1 MDADLA
7 AGSDRTDPAS
17 VKEQKMS
24 ESIAEIKKQLQAAS
38 LPGLPDFL
46 KDHETFIRTYET
58 DERSGVKKLVEQ
70 ARKQIDAYEKELKR
84 TESMKRFEKEYDSYS
99 YICGIDEVGRGPL
112 AGPVVAGTVILPKN
126 CDILYLNDS
135 KQLSEKKREELYE
148 VIMEKAVS
156 TGLGFVTPERIDE
169 INILQA
175 TYEAMRMAIG
185 ELDPVPDLLLNDA
198 VTIPEVTIRQVPI
211 IKGDAKSISIA
222 AASIIAKVTR
232 DRLMTEYEKTYP
244 GYGFAA
250 NKGYGSAEHIA
261 AIRELGPPEE
271 LYQELS
277 IGGVMRLSSLFTQGN
292 QQIQEN
298 SRDMSFST
306 LEKGLRNG
314 MKEMEGKM
322 PGQSVTGEVIEA
334 DGQDILLA
342 IGKNQL
348 LRARL
353 SLAMNVE
360 AGQQLTFGIKSI
372 GGMKVVLSP
381 LFENMTSGSG
391 AEKALELA
399 GLPRNEETMKMV
411 EAMMKEGMKLD
422 PDSLSSMYR
431 TVNAHMDADINT
443 LVQLNRMGLP
453 VTEEN
458 ITQLQSYKNYEG
470 QVTEGVKI
478 LMGEV
483 AEQLSSLAASDNPE
497 DVFTFL
503 KVVLGEPSGTEN
515 VQTEEN
521 MAGDD
526 NVIQTFKN
534 AVMTEAPEENAGK
547 EKLPFM
553 PGMAE
558 QAGEKGLGMALS
570 DVLQKAGF
578 PEETVNACLKGEL
591 PAKEL
596 LTELGR
602 LVKDGR
608 LSTEQKNGILE
619 LLKDNEFLENL
630 KKGLTEKFLLTP
642 DEVGEDGQVEK
653 LYERLDSQL
662 SRMNQALQGM
672 AKENPALSQ
681 SIQNLSSNVE
691 FMNQLNQMFTY
702 VQLPLKL
709 SGQEA
714 AGELYVY
721 TNKKNLAKKDG
732 QVSALLH
739 LDLEHLGEIDIHVS
753 LRDSHVSTKFCLSDE
768 KALDL
773 VAANIDTLNQRLMKR
788 GYSMDASFEQKDK
801 AQHPIDEMLDRDK
814 KVSSKEKVLIS
825 SSSFDARA

>member
-1 MDADLA
+1 
-7 AGSDRTDPAS
+7 
-17 VKEQKMS
+17 
-24 ESIAEIKKQLQAAS
+24 
-38 LPGLPDFL
+38 
-46 KDHETFIRTYET
+46 
-58 DERSGVKKLVEQ
+58 
-70 ARKQIDAYEKELKR
+70 
-84 TESMKRFEKEYDSYS
+84 
-99 YICGIDEVGRGPL
+99 
-112 AGPVVAGTVILPKN
+112 
-126 CDILYLNDS
+126 
-135 KQLSEKKREELYE
+135 
-148 VIMEKAVS
+148 
-156 TGLGFVTPERIDE
+156 
-169 INILQA
+169 
-175 TYEAMRMAIG
+175 
-185 ELDPVPDLLLNDA
+185 
-198 VTIPEVTIRQVPI
+198 
-211 IKGDAKSISIA
+211 
-222 AASIIAKVTR
+222 
-232 DRLMTEYEKTYP
+232 
-244 GYGFAA
+244 
-250 NKGYGSAEHIA
+250 
-261 AIRELGPPEE
+261 
-271 LYQELS
+271 
-277 IGGVMRLSSLFTQGN
+277 MRLSSLFTQGN

-348 LRARL
+348 IRARL
-353 SLAMNVE
+353 SLAMDVE

-431 TVNAHMDADINT
+431 TVNAHMDADITT
-443 LVQLNRMGLP
+443 LVQLSRMGLP

-458 ITQLQSYKNYEG
+458 ITQLQSYKNYES
-470 QVTEGVKI
+470 QITEGVKI

-483 AEQLSSLAASDNPE
+483 AEQLSFLAASDNPE

-503 KVVLGEPSGTEN
+503 KAVLGEPSGTDD

-534 AVMTEAPEENAGK
+534 AVMTEAPEETAGK
-547 EKLPFM
+547 ERLPFI

-570 DVLQKAGF
+570 DVLRKAGF
-578 PEETVNACLKGEL
+578 SEETVNACLKGEL

-596 LTELGR
+596 LTELSR
-602 LVKDGR
+602 LVKAGR
-608 LSTEQKNGILE
+608 MSTEQKNGILE
-619 LLKDNEFLENL
+619 LLKDNGFLENL

-653 LYERLDSQL
+653 FYERLDSQL

-681 SIQNLSSNVE
+681 SLQNLSSNVE

-739 LDLEHLGEIDIHVS
+739 LDLKHLGEIDIHVS

-773 VAANIDTLNQRLMKR
+773 VAANIETLNQRLMKR

-825 SSSFDARA
+825 SSSFFPFSVFSTCFNHARLSCMAA

>member
-1 MDADLA
+1 
-7 AGSDRTDPAS
+7 
-17 VKEQKMS
+17 
-24 ESIAEIKKQLQAAS
+24 
-38 LPGLPDFL
+38 
-46 KDHETFIRTYET
+46 
-58 DERSGVKKLVEQ
+58 
-70 ARKQIDAYEKELKR
+70 
-84 TESMKRFEKEYDSYS
+84 
-99 YICGIDEVGRGPL
+99 
-112 AGPVVAGTVILPKN
+112 
-126 CDILYLNDS
+126 
-135 KQLSEKKREELYE
+135 
-148 VIMEKAVS
+148 
-156 TGLGFVTPERIDE
+156 
-169 INILQA
+169 
-175 TYEAMRMAIG
+175 
-185 ELDPVPDLLLNDA
+185 
-198 VTIPEVTIRQVPI
+198 
-211 IKGDAKSISIA
+211 
-222 AASIIAKVTR
+222 
-232 DRLMTEYEKTYP
+232 
-244 GYGFAA
+244 
-250 NKGYGSAEHIA
+250 
-261 AIRELGPPEE
+261 
-271 LYQELS
+271 
-277 IGGVMRLSSLFTQGN
+277 MRLSSLFTQGN

-353 SLAMNVE
+353 SLAMDVE

-431 TVNAHMDADINT
+431 TVNAHMDADITT

-526 NVIQTFKN
+526 NAIQTFKN
-534 AVMTEAPEENAGK
+534 AIMTEAPEENAGK

-578 PEETVNACLKGEL
+578 SEETVNACLKGEL

-642 DEVGEDGQVEK
+642 DEVGEEGQVEK

>member
-1 MDADLA
+1 
-7 AGSDRTDPAS
+7 
-17 VKEQKMS
+17 
-24 ESIAEIKKQLQAAS
+24 
-38 LPGLPDFL
+38 
-46 KDHETFIRTYET
+46 
-58 DERSGVKKLVEQ
+58 
-70 ARKQIDAYEKELKR
+70 
-84 TESMKRFEKEYDSYS
+84 
-99 YICGIDEVGRGPL
+99 
-112 AGPVVAGTVILPKN
+112 
-126 CDILYLNDS
+126 
-135 KQLSEKKREELYE
+135 
-148 VIMEKAVS
+148 
-156 TGLGFVTPERIDE
+156 
-169 INILQA
+169 
-175 TYEAMRMAIG
+175 
-185 ELDPVPDLLLNDA
+185 
-198 VTIPEVTIRQVPI
+198 
-211 IKGDAKSISIA
+211 
-222 AASIIAKVTR
+222 
-232 DRLMTEYEKTYP
+232 
-244 GYGFAA
+244 
-250 NKGYGSAEHIA
+250 
-261 AIRELGPPEE
+261 
-271 LYQELS
+271 
-277 IGGVMRLSSLFTQGN
+277 MRLSSLFTQGN

-353 SLAMNVE
+353 SLAMDVE

-630 KKGLTEKFLLTP
+630 KMGLTEKFLLTP

-788 GYSMDASFEQKDK
+788 GYSVDASFEQKDK

>member
-1 MDADLA
+1 
-7 AGSDRTDPAS
+7 
-17 VKEQKMS
+17 
-24 ESIAEIKKQLQAAS
+24 
-38 LPGLPDFL
+38 
-46 KDHETFIRTYET
+46 
-58 DERSGVKKLVEQ
+58 
-70 ARKQIDAYEKELKR
+70 
-84 TESMKRFEKEYDSYS
+84 
-99 YICGIDEVGRGPL
+99 
-112 AGPVVAGTVILPKN
+112 
-126 CDILYLNDS
+126 
-135 KQLSEKKREELYE
+135 
-148 VIMEKAVS
+148 
-156 TGLGFVTPERIDE
+156 
-169 INILQA
+169 
-175 TYEAMRMAIG
+175 
-185 ELDPVPDLLLNDA
+185 
-198 VTIPEVTIRQVPI
+198 
-211 IKGDAKSISIA
+211 
-222 AASIIAKVTR
+222 
-232 DRLMTEYEKTYP
+232 
-244 GYGFAA
+244 
-250 NKGYGSAEHIA
+250 
-261 AIRELGPPEE
+261 
-271 LYQELS
+271 
-277 IGGVMRLSSLFTQGN
+277 MRLSSLFTQGN

-298 SRDMSFST
+298 SRDMSFSA

-322 PGQSVTGEVIEA
+322 PGQFVTGEVIEA

-353 SLAMNVE
+353 SLAMDVE

-431 TVNAHMDADINT
+431 TVNAHMDADITT

-458 ITQLQSYKNYEG
+458 ITQLQSYKNYES

-497 DVFTFL
+497 DVFRFL
-503 KVVLGEPSGTEN
+503 KVVLGEPSGTED

-570 DVLQKAGF
+570 DALQKAGF
-578 PEETVNACLKGEL
+578 SEETVNACLKKGEL

-619 LLKDNEFLENL
+619 LLKDNGFLENL

-739 LDLEHLGEIDIHVS
+739 LDLKHLGEIDIHVS

>member
-1 MDADLA
+1 
-7 AGSDRTDPAS
+7 
-17 VKEQKMS
+17 
-24 ESIAEIKKQLQAAS
+24 
-38 LPGLPDFL
+38 
-46 KDHETFIRTYET
+46 
-58 DERSGVKKLVEQ
+58 
-70 ARKQIDAYEKELKR
+70 
-84 TESMKRFEKEYDSYS
+84 
-99 YICGIDEVGRGPL
+99 
-112 AGPVVAGTVILPKN
+112 
-126 CDILYLNDS
+126 
-135 KQLSEKKREELYE
+135 
-148 VIMEKAVS
+148 
-156 TGLGFVTPERIDE
+156 
-169 INILQA
+169 
-175 TYEAMRMAIG
+175 
-185 ELDPVPDLLLNDA
+185 
-198 VTIPEVTIRQVPI
+198 
-211 IKGDAKSISIA
+211 
-222 AASIIAKVTR
+222 
-232 DRLMTEYEKTYP
+232 
-244 GYGFAA
+244 
-250 NKGYGSAEHIA
+250 
-261 AIRELGPPEE
+261 
-271 LYQELS
+271 
-277 IGGVMRLSSLFTQGN
+277 MRLSSLFTQGN

-353 SLAMNVE
+353 SLAMDVE

-399 GLPRNEETMKMV
+399 GLQRNEETMKMV

-431 TVNAHMDADINT
+431 TVNAHMDADITT

-526 NVIQTFKN
+526 NAIQTFKN

-578 PEETVNACLKGEL
+578 SEETVNACLKGEL

>member
-1 MDADLA
+1 
-7 AGSDRTDPAS
+7 
-17 VKEQKMS
+17 
-24 ESIAEIKKQLQAAS
+24 
-38 LPGLPDFL
+38 
-46 KDHETFIRTYET
+46 
-58 DERSGVKKLVEQ
+58 
-70 ARKQIDAYEKELKR
+70 
-84 TESMKRFEKEYDSYS
+84 
-99 YICGIDEVGRGPL
+99 
-112 AGPVVAGTVILPKN
+112 
-126 CDILYLNDS
+126 
-135 KQLSEKKREELYE
+135 
-148 VIMEKAVS
+148 
-156 TGLGFVTPERIDE
+156 
-169 INILQA
+169 
-175 TYEAMRMAIG
+175 
-185 ELDPVPDLLLNDA
+185 
-198 VTIPEVTIRQVPI
+198 
-211 IKGDAKSISIA
+211 
-222 AASIIAKVTR
+222 
-232 DRLMTEYEKTYP
+232 
-244 GYGFAA
+244 
-250 NKGYGSAEHIA
+250 
-261 AIRELGPPEE
+261 
-271 LYQELS
+271 
-277 IGGVMRLSSLFTQGN
+277 MRLSSLFTQGN

-353 SLAMNVE
+353 SLAMDVE

-431 TVNAHMDADINT
+431 TVNAHMDVDITT

-547 EKLPFM
+547 EKLLFM

-578 PEETVNACLKGEL
+578 SEETVNACLKGEL

-602 LVKDGR
+602 VVKDGR

>member
-1 MDADLA
+1 
-7 AGSDRTDPAS
+7 
-17 VKEQKMS
+17 
-24 ESIAEIKKQLQAAS
+24 
-38 LPGLPDFL
+38 
-46 KDHETFIRTYET
+46 
-58 DERSGVKKLVEQ
+58 
-70 ARKQIDAYEKELKR
+70 
-84 TESMKRFEKEYDSYS
+84 
-99 YICGIDEVGRGPL
+99 
-112 AGPVVAGTVILPKN
+112 
-126 CDILYLNDS
+126 
-135 KQLSEKKREELYE
+135 
-148 VIMEKAVS
+148 
-156 TGLGFVTPERIDE
+156 
-169 INILQA
+169 
-175 TYEAMRMAIG
+175 
-185 ELDPVPDLLLNDA
+185 
-198 VTIPEVTIRQVPI
+198 
-211 IKGDAKSISIA
+211 
-222 AASIIAKVTR
+222 
-232 DRLMTEYEKTYP
+232 
-244 GYGFAA
+244 
-250 NKGYGSAEHIA
+250 
-261 AIRELGPPEE
+261 
-271 LYQELS
+271 
-277 IGGVMRLSSLFTQGN
+277 MRLSSLFTQGN

-353 SLAMNVE
+353 SLAMDVE

-399 GLPRNEETMKMV
+399 GLQRNEETMKMV

-431 TVNAHMDADINT
+431 TVNVHMDADINT

-515 VQTEEN
+515 VQTEKN

-578 PEETVNACLKGEL
+578 SEETVNACLKGEL

-596 LTELGR
+596 LTELDR

-773 VAANIDTLNQRLMKR
+773 VEANIDTLNQRLMKR

-801 AQHPIDEMLDRDK
+801 AQHPIDEILDRDK

>member
-1 MDADLA
+1 
-7 AGSDRTDPAS
+7 
-17 VKEQKMS
+17 
-24 ESIAEIKKQLQAAS
+24 
-38 LPGLPDFL
+38 
-46 KDHETFIRTYET
+46 
-58 DERSGVKKLVEQ
+58 
-70 ARKQIDAYEKELKR
+70 
-84 TESMKRFEKEYDSYS
+84 
-99 YICGIDEVGRGPL
+99 
-112 AGPVVAGTVILPKN
+112 
-126 CDILYLNDS
+126 
-135 KQLSEKKREELYE
+135 
-148 VIMEKAVS
+148 
-156 TGLGFVTPERIDE
+156 
-169 INILQA
+169 
-175 TYEAMRMAIG
+175 
-185 ELDPVPDLLLNDA
+185 
-198 VTIPEVTIRQVPI
+198 
-211 IKGDAKSISIA
+211 
-222 AASIIAKVTR
+222 
-232 DRLMTEYEKTYP
+232 
-244 GYGFAA
+244 
-250 NKGYGSAEHIA
+250 
-261 AIRELGPPEE
+261 
-271 LYQELS
+271 
-277 IGGVMRLSSLFTQGN
+277 MRLSSLFTQGN

-353 SLAMNVE
+353 SLAMDVE

-399 GLPRNEETMKMV
+399 GLQRNEETMKMV

-558 QAGEKGLGMALS
+558 QAGEKGLGMAFS

-578 PEETVNACLKGEL
+578 SEETVNACLKGEL

-788 GYSMDASFEQKDK
+788 GYSVDASFEQKDK
-801 AQHPIDEMLDRDK
+801 TQHPIDEMLDRDK

>member
-1 MDADLA
+1 
-7 AGSDRTDPAS
+7 
-17 VKEQKMS
+17 
-24 ESIAEIKKQLQAAS
+24 
-38 LPGLPDFL
+38 
-46 KDHETFIRTYET
+46 
-58 DERSGVKKLVEQ
+58 
-70 ARKQIDAYEKELKR
+70 
-84 TESMKRFEKEYDSYS
+84 
-99 YICGIDEVGRGPL
+99 
-112 AGPVVAGTVILPKN
+112 
-126 CDILYLNDS
+126 
-135 KQLSEKKREELYE
+135 
-148 VIMEKAVS
+148 
-156 TGLGFVTPERIDE
+156 
-169 INILQA
+169 
-175 TYEAMRMAIG
+175 
-185 ELDPVPDLLLNDA
+185 
-198 VTIPEVTIRQVPI
+198 
-211 IKGDAKSISIA
+211 
-222 AASIIAKVTR
+222 
-232 DRLMTEYEKTYP
+232 
-244 GYGFAA
+244 
-250 NKGYGSAEHIA
+250 
-261 AIRELGPPEE
+261 
-271 LYQELS
+271 
-277 IGGVMRLSSLFTQGN
+277 MRLSSLFTQGN

-353 SLAMNVE
+353 SLAMDVE

-534 AVMTEAPEENAGK
+534 AVMTEAPEENTGK

>member
-1 MDADLA
+1 
-7 AGSDRTDPAS
+7 
-17 VKEQKMS
+17 
-24 ESIAEIKKQLQAAS
+24 
-38 LPGLPDFL
+38 
-46 KDHETFIRTYET
+46 
-58 DERSGVKKLVEQ
+58 
-70 ARKQIDAYEKELKR
+70 
-84 TESMKRFEKEYDSYS
+84 
-99 YICGIDEVGRGPL
+99 
-112 AGPVVAGTVILPKN
+112 
-126 CDILYLNDS
+126 
-135 KQLSEKKREELYE
+135 
-148 VIMEKAVS
+148 
-156 TGLGFVTPERIDE
+156 
-169 INILQA
+169 
-175 TYEAMRMAIG
+175 
-185 ELDPVPDLLLNDA
+185 
-198 VTIPEVTIRQVPI
+198 
-211 IKGDAKSISIA
+211 
-222 AASIIAKVTR
+222 
-232 DRLMTEYEKTYP
+232 
-244 GYGFAA
+244 
-250 NKGYGSAEHIA
+250 
-261 AIRELGPPEE
+261 
-271 LYQELS
+271 
-277 IGGVMRLSSLFTQGN
+277 MRLSSLFTQGN

-298 SRDMSFST
+298 SRDMSFSA

-322 PGQSVTGEVIEA
+322 PGQFVTGEVIEA

-353 SLAMNVE
+353 SLAMDVE

-431 TVNAHMDADINT
+431 TVNAHMDADITT

-458 ITQLQSYKNYEG
+458 ITQLQSYKNYES

-497 DVFTFL
+497 DVFRFL
-503 KVVLGEPSGTEN
+503 KVVLGEPSGTED

-570 DVLQKAGF
+570 DALQKAGF
-578 PEETVNACLKGEL
+578 SEETANACLKGEL

-619 LLKDNEFLENL
+619 LLKDNGFLENL

-642 DEVGEDGQVEK
+642 DEVGVDGQVEK

-672 AKENPALSQ
+672 AKGNPALSQ

-739 LDLEHLGEIDIHVS
+739 LDLKHLGEIDIHVS

>member
-1 MDADLA
+1 
-7 AGSDRTDPAS
+7 
-17 VKEQKMS
+17 
-24 ESIAEIKKQLQAAS
+24 
-38 LPGLPDFL
+38 
-46 KDHETFIRTYET
+46 
-58 DERSGVKKLVEQ
+58 
-70 ARKQIDAYEKELKR
+70 
-84 TESMKRFEKEYDSYS
+84 
-99 YICGIDEVGRGPL
+99 
-112 AGPVVAGTVILPKN
+112 
-126 CDILYLNDS
+126 
-135 KQLSEKKREELYE
+135 
-148 VIMEKAVS
+148 
-156 TGLGFVTPERIDE
+156 
-169 INILQA
+169 
-175 TYEAMRMAIG
+175 
-185 ELDPVPDLLLNDA
+185 
-198 VTIPEVTIRQVPI
+198 
-211 IKGDAKSISIA
+211 
-222 AASIIAKVTR
+222 
-232 DRLMTEYEKTYP
+232 
-244 GYGFAA
+244 
-250 NKGYGSAEHIA
+250 
-261 AIRELGPPEE
+261 
-271 LYQELS
+271 
-277 IGGVMRLSSLFTQGN
+277 MRLSSLFTQGN

-353 SLAMNVE
+353 SLAMDVE

-431 TVNAHMDADINT
+431 TVNAHMDADITT

-578 PEETVNACLKGEL
+578 SEETVNACLKGEL

-608 LSTEQKNGILE
+608 LSTEQKDGILE

-773 VAANIDTLNQRLMKR
+773 VEANIDTLNQRLMKR

>member
-1 MDADLA
+1 
-7 AGSDRTDPAS
+7 
-17 VKEQKMS
+17 
-24 ESIAEIKKQLQAAS
+24 
-38 LPGLPDFL
+38 
-46 KDHETFIRTYET
+46 
-58 DERSGVKKLVEQ
+58 
-70 ARKQIDAYEKELKR
+70 
-84 TESMKRFEKEYDSYS
+84 
-99 YICGIDEVGRGPL
+99 
-112 AGPVVAGTVILPKN
+112 
-126 CDILYLNDS
+126 
-135 KQLSEKKREELYE
+135 
-148 VIMEKAVS
+148 
-156 TGLGFVTPERIDE
+156 
-169 INILQA
+169 
-175 TYEAMRMAIG
+175 
-185 ELDPVPDLLLNDA
+185 
-198 VTIPEVTIRQVPI
+198 
-211 IKGDAKSISIA
+211 
-222 AASIIAKVTR
+222 
-232 DRLMTEYEKTYP
+232 
-244 GYGFAA
+244 
-250 NKGYGSAEHIA
+250 
-261 AIRELGPPEE
+261 
-271 LYQELS
+271 
-277 IGGVMRLSSLFTQGN
+277 MRLSSLFTQGN

-348 LRARL
+348 IRARL
-353 SLAMNVE
+353 SLAMDVE

-399 GLPRNEETMKMV
+399 GLQRNEETMKMV

-431 TVNAHMDADINT
+431 TVNAHMDADITT
-443 LVQLNRMGLP
+443 LVQLSRMGLP

-458 ITQLQSYKNYEG
+458 ITQLQSYKNYES

-503 KVVLGEPSGTEN
+503 KAVLGEPSGTDD

-534 AVMTEAPEENAGK
+534 AIMTEAPEETAGK
-547 EKLPFM
+547 ERLPFI

-558 QAGEKGLGMALS
+558 QAGEKGFGMALS
-570 DVLQKAGF
+570 DVLRKAGF
-578 PEETVNACLKGEL
+578 SEETVNACLKGEL

-596 LTELGR
+596 LTELSR
-602 LVKDGR
+602 LVKVGR
-608 LSTEQKNGILE
+608 MSTEQKNGILE
-619 LLKDNEFLENL
+619 LLKDNGFLENL

-653 LYERLDSQL
+653 FYERLDSQL

-681 SIQNLSSNVE
+681 SLQNLSSNVE

-709 SGQEA
+709 SDQEA

-739 LDLEHLGEIDIHVS
+739 LDLKHLGEIDIHVS

-773 VAANIDTLNQRLMKR
+773 VAANIETLNQRLMKR

>member
-1 MDADLA
+1 
-7 AGSDRTDPAS
+7 
-17 VKEQKMS
+17 
-24 ESIAEIKKQLQAAS
+24 
-38 LPGLPDFL
+38 
-46 KDHETFIRTYET
+46 
-58 DERSGVKKLVEQ
+58 
-70 ARKQIDAYEKELKR
+70 
-84 TESMKRFEKEYDSYS
+84 
-99 YICGIDEVGRGPL
+99 
-112 AGPVVAGTVILPKN
+112 
-126 CDILYLNDS
+126 
-135 KQLSEKKREELYE
+135 
-148 VIMEKAVS
+148 
-156 TGLGFVTPERIDE
+156 
-169 INILQA
+169 
-175 TYEAMRMAIG
+175 
-185 ELDPVPDLLLNDA
+185 
-198 VTIPEVTIRQVPI
+198 
-211 IKGDAKSISIA
+211 
-222 AASIIAKVTR
+222 
-232 DRLMTEYEKTYP
+232 
-244 GYGFAA
+244 
-250 NKGYGSAEHIA
+250 
-261 AIRELGPPEE
+261 
-271 LYQELS
+271 
-277 IGGVMRLSSLFTQGN
+277 MRLSSLFTQGN

-353 SLAMNVE
+353 SLAMDVE

-431 TVNAHMDADINT
+431 TVNAHMDADITT

-578 PEETVNACLKGEL
+578 SEETVNACLKGEL

-602 LVKDGR
+602 VVKDGR

-653 LYERLDSQL
+653 LYEKLDSQL

>member
-1 MDADLA
+1 
-7 AGSDRTDPAS
+7 
-17 VKEQKMS
+17 
-24 ESIAEIKKQLQAAS
+24 
-38 LPGLPDFL
+38 
-46 KDHETFIRTYET
+46 
-58 DERSGVKKLVEQ
+58 
-70 ARKQIDAYEKELKR
+70 
-84 TESMKRFEKEYDSYS
+84 
-99 YICGIDEVGRGPL
+99 
-112 AGPVVAGTVILPKN
+112 
-126 CDILYLNDS
+126 
-135 KQLSEKKREELYE
+135 
-148 VIMEKAVS
+148 
-156 TGLGFVTPERIDE
+156 
-169 INILQA
+169 
-175 TYEAMRMAIG
+175 
-185 ELDPVPDLLLNDA
+185 
-198 VTIPEVTIRQVPI
+198 
-211 IKGDAKSISIA
+211 
-222 AASIIAKVTR
+222 
-232 DRLMTEYEKTYP
+232 
-244 GYGFAA
+244 
-250 NKGYGSAEHIA
+250 
-261 AIRELGPPEE
+261 
-271 LYQELS
+271 
-277 IGGVMRLSSLFTQGN
+277 MRLSSLFTQGN

-353 SLAMNVE
+353 SLAMDVE

-578 PEETVNACLKGEL
+578 SEETVNACLKGEL

>member
-1 MDADLA
+1 
-7 AGSDRTDPAS
+7 
-17 VKEQKMS
+17 
-24 ESIAEIKKQLQAAS
+24 
-38 LPGLPDFL
+38 
-46 KDHETFIRTYET
+46 
-58 DERSGVKKLVEQ
+58 
-70 ARKQIDAYEKELKR
+70 
-84 TESMKRFEKEYDSYS
+84 
-99 YICGIDEVGRGPL
+99 
-112 AGPVVAGTVILPKN
+112 
-126 CDILYLNDS
+126 
-135 KQLSEKKREELYE
+135 
-148 VIMEKAVS
+148 
-156 TGLGFVTPERIDE
+156 
-169 INILQA
+169 
-175 TYEAMRMAIG
+175 
-185 ELDPVPDLLLNDA
+185 
-198 VTIPEVTIRQVPI
+198 
-211 IKGDAKSISIA
+211 
-222 AASIIAKVTR
+222 
-232 DRLMTEYEKTYP
+232 
-244 GYGFAA
+244 
-250 NKGYGSAEHIA
+250 
-261 AIRELGPPEE
+261 
-271 LYQELS
+271 
-277 IGGVMRLSSLFTQGN
+277 MRLSSLFTQGN

-353 SLAMNVE
+353 SLAMDVE

-411 EAMMKEGMKLD
+411 EAVMKEGMKLD

-431 TVNAHMDADINT
+431 TVNAHMDADITT

-470 QVTEGVKI
+470 QVTDGVKI

-591 PAKEL
+591 PAKEF

-788 GYSMDASFEQKDK
+788 GYSVDASFEQKDK
-801 AQHPIDEMLDRDK
+801 TQHPIDEMLDRDK

>member
-1 MDADLA
+1 
-7 AGSDRTDPAS
+7 
-17 VKEQKMS
+17 
-24 ESIAEIKKQLQAAS
+24 
-38 LPGLPDFL
+38 
-46 KDHETFIRTYET
+46 
-58 DERSGVKKLVEQ
+58 
-70 ARKQIDAYEKELKR
+70 
-84 TESMKRFEKEYDSYS
+84 
-99 YICGIDEVGRGPL
+99 
-112 AGPVVAGTVILPKN
+112 
-126 CDILYLNDS
+126 
-135 KQLSEKKREELYE
+135 
-148 VIMEKAVS
+148 
-156 TGLGFVTPERIDE
+156 
-169 INILQA
+169 
-175 TYEAMRMAIG
+175 
-185 ELDPVPDLLLNDA
+185 
-198 VTIPEVTIRQVPI
+198 
-211 IKGDAKSISIA
+211 
-222 AASIIAKVTR
+222 
-232 DRLMTEYEKTYP
+232 
-244 GYGFAA
+244 
-250 NKGYGSAEHIA
+250 
-261 AIRELGPPEE
+261 
-271 LYQELS
+271 
-277 IGGVMRLSSLFTQGN
+277 MRLSSLFTQGN

-298 SRDMSFST
+298 SRDMSFSA

-353 SLAMNVE
+353 SLAMDVE

-431 TVNAHMDADINT
+431 TVNAHMDADITT

-483 AEQLSSLAASDNPE
+483 TEQLSSLAASDNPE

-526 NVIQTFKN
+526 NAIQTFKN

-578 PEETVNACLKGEL
+578 SEETVNACLKGEL
-591 PAKEL
+591 PAKEF

-602 LVKDGR
+602 VVKDGR

-653 LYERLDSQL
+653 LYEKLDSQL

>member
-1 MDADLA
+1 
-7 AGSDRTDPAS
+7 
-17 VKEQKMS
+17 
-24 ESIAEIKKQLQAAS
+24 
-38 LPGLPDFL
+38 
-46 KDHETFIRTYET
+46 
-58 DERSGVKKLVEQ
+58 
-70 ARKQIDAYEKELKR
+70 
-84 TESMKRFEKEYDSYS
+84 
-99 YICGIDEVGRGPL
+99 
-112 AGPVVAGTVILPKN
+112 
-126 CDILYLNDS
+126 
-135 KQLSEKKREELYE
+135 
-148 VIMEKAVS
+148 
-156 TGLGFVTPERIDE
+156 
-169 INILQA
+169 
-175 TYEAMRMAIG
+175 
-185 ELDPVPDLLLNDA
+185 
-198 VTIPEVTIRQVPI
+198 
-211 IKGDAKSISIA
+211 
-222 AASIIAKVTR
+222 
-232 DRLMTEYEKTYP
+232 
-244 GYGFAA
+244 
-250 NKGYGSAEHIA
+250 
-261 AIRELGPPEE
+261 
-271 LYQELS
+271 
-277 IGGVMRLSSLFTQGN
+277 MRLSSLFTQGN

-353 SLAMNVE
+353 SLAMDVE

-470 QVTEGVKI
+470 QVTDGVKI

>member
-1 MDADLA
+1 
-7 AGSDRTDPAS
+7 
-17 VKEQKMS
+17 
-24 ESIAEIKKQLQAAS
+24 
-38 LPGLPDFL
+38 
-46 KDHETFIRTYET
+46 
-58 DERSGVKKLVEQ
+58 
-70 ARKQIDAYEKELKR
+70 
-84 TESMKRFEKEYDSYS
+84 
-99 YICGIDEVGRGPL
+99 
-112 AGPVVAGTVILPKN
+112 
-126 CDILYLNDS
+126 
-135 KQLSEKKREELYE
+135 
-148 VIMEKAVS
+148 
-156 TGLGFVTPERIDE
+156 
-169 INILQA
+169 
-175 TYEAMRMAIG
+175 
-185 ELDPVPDLLLNDA
+185 
-198 VTIPEVTIRQVPI
+198 
-211 IKGDAKSISIA
+211 
-222 AASIIAKVTR
+222 
-232 DRLMTEYEKTYP
+232 
-244 GYGFAA
+244 
-250 NKGYGSAEHIA
+250 
-261 AIRELGPPEE
+261 
-271 LYQELS
+271 
-277 IGGVMRLSSLFTQGN
+277 MRLSSLFTQGN

-298 SRDMSFST
+298 SRDMSFSA

-322 PGQSVTGEVIEA
+322 PGQFVTGEVIEA

-353 SLAMNVE
+353 SLAMDVE

-431 TVNAHMDADINT
+431 TVNAHMDADITT

-458 ITQLQSYKNYEG
+458 ITQLQSYKNYES
-470 QVTEGVKI
+470 QVTEGIKT

-503 KVVLGEPSGTEN
+503 KVVLGEPSGTED

-570 DVLQKAGF
+570 DALQKAGF
-578 PEETVNACLKGEL
+578 SEETVNACLKGEL

-619 LLKDNEFLENL
+619 LLKDNGFLENL

-642 DEVGEDGQVEK
+642 DEVGEDGQVGK

-739 LDLEHLGEIDIHVS
+739 LDLKHLGEIDIHVS

>member
-1 MDADLA
+1 
-7 AGSDRTDPAS
+7 
-17 VKEQKMS
+17 
-24 ESIAEIKKQLQAAS
+24 
-38 LPGLPDFL
+38 
-46 KDHETFIRTYET
+46 
-58 DERSGVKKLVEQ
+58 
-70 ARKQIDAYEKELKR
+70 
-84 TESMKRFEKEYDSYS
+84 
-99 YICGIDEVGRGPL
+99 
-112 AGPVVAGTVILPKN
+112 
-126 CDILYLNDS
+126 
-135 KQLSEKKREELYE
+135 
-148 VIMEKAVS
+148 
-156 TGLGFVTPERIDE
+156 
-169 INILQA
+169 
-175 TYEAMRMAIG
+175 
-185 ELDPVPDLLLNDA
+185 
-198 VTIPEVTIRQVPI
+198 
-211 IKGDAKSISIA
+211 
-222 AASIIAKVTR
+222 
-232 DRLMTEYEKTYP
+232 
-244 GYGFAA
+244 
-250 NKGYGSAEHIA
+250 
-261 AIRELGPPEE
+261 
-271 LYQELS
+271 
-277 IGGVMRLSSLFTQGN
+277 MRLSSLFTQGN

-353 SLAMNVE
+353 SLAMDVE

-515 VQTEEN
+515 IQTEEN

-578 PEETVNACLKGEL
+578 SEETVNACLKGEL

-709 SGQEA
+709 SGQET

>member
-1 MDADLA
+1 
-7 AGSDRTDPAS
+7 
-17 VKEQKMS
+17 
-24 ESIAEIKKQLQAAS
+24 
-38 LPGLPDFL
+38 
-46 KDHETFIRTYET
+46 
-58 DERSGVKKLVEQ
+58 
-70 ARKQIDAYEKELKR
+70 
-84 TESMKRFEKEYDSYS
+84 
-99 YICGIDEVGRGPL
+99 
-112 AGPVVAGTVILPKN
+112 
-126 CDILYLNDS
+126 
-135 KQLSEKKREELYE
+135 
-148 VIMEKAVS
+148 
-156 TGLGFVTPERIDE
+156 
-169 INILQA
+169 
-175 TYEAMRMAIG
+175 
-185 ELDPVPDLLLNDA
+185 
-198 VTIPEVTIRQVPI
+198 
-211 IKGDAKSISIA
+211 
-222 AASIIAKVTR
+222 
-232 DRLMTEYEKTYP
+232 
-244 GYGFAA
+244 
-250 NKGYGSAEHIA
+250 
-261 AIRELGPPEE
+261 
-271 LYQELS
+271 
-277 IGGVMRLSSLFTQGN
+277 MRLSSLFTQGN

-353 SLAMNVE
+353 SLAMDVE

-578 PEETVNACLKGEL
+578 SEETVNACLKGEL

-608 LSTEQKNGILE
+608 LPTEQKNGILE

>member
-1 MDADLA
+1 
-7 AGSDRTDPAS
+7 
-17 VKEQKMS
+17 
-24 ESIAEIKKQLQAAS
+24 
-38 LPGLPDFL
+38 
-46 KDHETFIRTYET
+46 
-58 DERSGVKKLVEQ
+58 
-70 ARKQIDAYEKELKR
+70 
-84 TESMKRFEKEYDSYS
+84 
-99 YICGIDEVGRGPL
+99 
-112 AGPVVAGTVILPKN
+112 
-126 CDILYLNDS
+126 
-135 KQLSEKKREELYE
+135 
-148 VIMEKAVS
+148 
-156 TGLGFVTPERIDE
+156 
-169 INILQA
+169 
-175 TYEAMRMAIG
+175 
-185 ELDPVPDLLLNDA
+185 
-198 VTIPEVTIRQVPI
+198 
-211 IKGDAKSISIA
+211 
-222 AASIIAKVTR
+222 
-232 DRLMTEYEKTYP
+232 
-244 GYGFAA
+244 
-250 NKGYGSAEHIA
+250 
-261 AIRELGPPEE
+261 
-271 LYQELS
+271 
-277 IGGVMRLSSLFTQGN
+277 MRLSSLFTQGN

-353 SLAMNVE
+353 SLAMDVE

-399 GLPRNEETMKMV
+399 GLQRNEETMKMV

-578 PEETVNACLKGEL
+578 SEETVNACLKGKL

-788 GYSMDASFEQKDK
+788 GYSVDASFEQKDK

>member
-1 MDADLA
+1 
-7 AGSDRTDPAS
+7 
-17 VKEQKMS
+17 
-24 ESIAEIKKQLQAAS
+24 
-38 LPGLPDFL
+38 
-46 KDHETFIRTYET
+46 
-58 DERSGVKKLVEQ
+58 
-70 ARKQIDAYEKELKR
+70 
-84 TESMKRFEKEYDSYS
+84 
-99 YICGIDEVGRGPL
+99 
-112 AGPVVAGTVILPKN
+112 
-126 CDILYLNDS
+126 
-135 KQLSEKKREELYE
+135 
-148 VIMEKAVS
+148 
-156 TGLGFVTPERIDE
+156 
-169 INILQA
+169 
-175 TYEAMRMAIG
+175 
-185 ELDPVPDLLLNDA
+185 
-198 VTIPEVTIRQVPI
+198 
-211 IKGDAKSISIA
+211 
-222 AASIIAKVTR
+222 
-232 DRLMTEYEKTYP
+232 
-244 GYGFAA
+244 
-250 NKGYGSAEHIA
+250 
-261 AIRELGPPEE
+261 
-271 LYQELS
+271 
-277 IGGVMRLSSLFTQGN
+277 MRLSSLFTQGN

-353 SLAMNVE
+353 SLAMDVE
-360 AGQQLTFGIKSI
+360 VGQQLTFGIKSI

-578 PEETVNACLKGEL
+578 SEETVNACLKGEL

-642 DEVGEDGQVEK
+642 DEVGENGQVEK

-788 GYSMDASFEQKDK
+788 GYSVDASFEQKDK

>member
-1 MDADLA
+1 
-7 AGSDRTDPAS
+7 
-17 VKEQKMS
+17 
-24 ESIAEIKKQLQAAS
+24 
-38 LPGLPDFL
+38 
-46 KDHETFIRTYET
+46 
-58 DERSGVKKLVEQ
+58 
-70 ARKQIDAYEKELKR
+70 
-84 TESMKRFEKEYDSYS
+84 
-99 YICGIDEVGRGPL
+99 
-112 AGPVVAGTVILPKN
+112 
-126 CDILYLNDS
+126 
-135 KQLSEKKREELYE
+135 
-148 VIMEKAVS
+148 
-156 TGLGFVTPERIDE
+156 
-169 INILQA
+169 
-175 TYEAMRMAIG
+175 
-185 ELDPVPDLLLNDA
+185 
-198 VTIPEVTIRQVPI
+198 
-211 IKGDAKSISIA
+211 
-222 AASIIAKVTR
+222 
-232 DRLMTEYEKTYP
+232 
-244 GYGFAA
+244 
-250 NKGYGSAEHIA
+250 
-261 AIRELGPPEE
+261 
-271 LYQELS
+271 
-277 IGGVMRLSSLFTQGN
+277 MRLSSLFTQGN

-353 SLAMNVE
+353 SLAMDVE

-399 GLPRNEETMKMV
+399 GLPRNGETMKMV

-483 AEQLSSLAASDNPE
+483 TEQLSSLAASDNPE

-739 LDLEHLGEIDIHVS
+739 LDLKHLGEIDIHVS

>member
-1 MDADLA
+1 
-7 AGSDRTDPAS
+7 
-17 VKEQKMS
+17 
-24 ESIAEIKKQLQAAS
+24 
-38 LPGLPDFL
+38 
-46 KDHETFIRTYET
+46 
-58 DERSGVKKLVEQ
+58 
-70 ARKQIDAYEKELKR
+70 
-84 TESMKRFEKEYDSYS
+84 
-99 YICGIDEVGRGPL
+99 
-112 AGPVVAGTVILPKN
+112 
-126 CDILYLNDS
+126 
-135 KQLSEKKREELYE
+135 
-148 VIMEKAVS
+148 
-156 TGLGFVTPERIDE
+156 
-169 INILQA
+169 
-175 TYEAMRMAIG
+175 
-185 ELDPVPDLLLNDA
+185 
-198 VTIPEVTIRQVPI
+198 
-211 IKGDAKSISIA
+211 
-222 AASIIAKVTR
+222 
-232 DRLMTEYEKTYP
+232 
-244 GYGFAA
+244 
-250 NKGYGSAEHIA
+250 
-261 AIRELGPPEE
+261 
-271 LYQELS
+271 
-277 IGGVMRLSSLFTQGN
+277 MRLSSLFTQGN

-353 SLAMNVE
+353 SLAMDVE

-399 GLPRNEETMKMV
+399 GLPRNGETMKMV

-526 NVIQTFKN
+526 NAIQTFKN

-578 PEETVNACLKGEL
+578 SEETVNACLKGEL

-619 LLKDNEFLENL
+619 LLNDNEFLENL

-739 LDLEHLGEIDIHVS
+739 LDLKHLGEIDIHVS

>member
-1 MDADLA
+1 
-7 AGSDRTDPAS
+7 
-17 VKEQKMS
+17 
-24 ESIAEIKKQLQAAS
+24 
-38 LPGLPDFL
+38 
-46 KDHETFIRTYET
+46 
-58 DERSGVKKLVEQ
+58 
-70 ARKQIDAYEKELKR
+70 
-84 TESMKRFEKEYDSYS
+84 
-99 YICGIDEVGRGPL
+99 
-112 AGPVVAGTVILPKN
+112 
-126 CDILYLNDS
+126 
-135 KQLSEKKREELYE
+135 
-148 VIMEKAVS
+148 
-156 TGLGFVTPERIDE
+156 
-169 INILQA
+169 
-175 TYEAMRMAIG
+175 
-185 ELDPVPDLLLNDA
+185 
-198 VTIPEVTIRQVPI
+198 
-211 IKGDAKSISIA
+211 
-222 AASIIAKVTR
+222 
-232 DRLMTEYEKTYP
+232 
-244 GYGFAA
+244 
-250 NKGYGSAEHIA
+250 
-261 AIRELGPPEE
+261 
-271 LYQELS
+271 
-277 IGGVMRLSSLFTQGN
+277 MRLSSLFTQGN

-353 SLAMNVE
+353 SLAMDVE

-399 GLPRNEETMKMV
+399 GLQRNEETMKMV

-578 PEETVNACLKGEL
+578 SEETVNACLKGEL

-788 GYSMDASFEQKDK
+788 GYSVDASFERKDK

>member
-1 MDADLA
+1 
-7 AGSDRTDPAS
+7 
-17 VKEQKMS
+17 
-24 ESIAEIKKQLQAAS
+24 
-38 LPGLPDFL
+38 
-46 KDHETFIRTYET
+46 
-58 DERSGVKKLVEQ
+58 
-70 ARKQIDAYEKELKR
+70 
-84 TESMKRFEKEYDSYS
+84 
-99 YICGIDEVGRGPL
+99 
-112 AGPVVAGTVILPKN
+112 
-126 CDILYLNDS
+126 
-135 KQLSEKKREELYE
+135 
-148 VIMEKAVS
+148 
-156 TGLGFVTPERIDE
+156 
-169 INILQA
+169 
-175 TYEAMRMAIG
+175 
-185 ELDPVPDLLLNDA
+185 
-198 VTIPEVTIRQVPI
+198 
-211 IKGDAKSISIA
+211 
-222 AASIIAKVTR
+222 
-232 DRLMTEYEKTYP
+232 
-244 GYGFAA
+244 
-250 NKGYGSAEHIA
+250 
-261 AIRELGPPEE
+261 
-271 LYQELS
+271 
-277 IGGVMRLSSLFTQGN
+277 MRLSSLFTQGN

-298 SRDMSFST
+298 SRDMSFSA

-322 PGQSVTGEVIEA
+322 PGQFVTGEVIEA

-353 SLAMNVE
+353 SLAMDVE

-431 TVNAHMDADINT
+431 TVNAHMDADITT

-458 ITQLQSYKNYEG
+458 ITQLQSYKNYES

-503 KVVLGEPSGTEN
+503 KVVLGEPSGTED

-570 DVLQKAGF
+570 DALQKAGF
-578 PEETVNACLKGEL
+578 SEETVNACLKGEL

-619 LLKDNEFLENL
+619 LLKDNGFLENL

-672 AKENPALSQ
+672 AKGNPALSQ

-739 LDLEHLGEIDIHVS
+739 LDLKHLGEIDIHVS

>member
-1 MDADLA
+1 
-7 AGSDRTDPAS
+7 
-17 VKEQKMS
+17 
-24 ESIAEIKKQLQAAS
+24 
-38 LPGLPDFL
+38 
-46 KDHETFIRTYET
+46 
-58 DERSGVKKLVEQ
+58 
-70 ARKQIDAYEKELKR
+70 
-84 TESMKRFEKEYDSYS
+84 
-99 YICGIDEVGRGPL
+99 
-112 AGPVVAGTVILPKN
+112 
-126 CDILYLNDS
+126 
-135 KQLSEKKREELYE
+135 
-148 VIMEKAVS
+148 
-156 TGLGFVTPERIDE
+156 
-169 INILQA
+169 
-175 TYEAMRMAIG
+175 
-185 ELDPVPDLLLNDA
+185 
-198 VTIPEVTIRQVPI
+198 
-211 IKGDAKSISIA
+211 
-222 AASIIAKVTR
+222 
-232 DRLMTEYEKTYP
+232 
-244 GYGFAA
+244 
-250 NKGYGSAEHIA
+250 
-261 AIRELGPPEE
+261 
-271 LYQELS
+271 
-277 IGGVMRLSSLFTQGN
+277 MRLSSLFTQGN

-353 SLAMNVE
+353 SLAMDVE

-399 GLPRNEETMKMV
+399 GLQRNEETMKMV

-431 TVNAHMDADINT
+431 TVNAHMDADITT

-553 PGMAE
+553 PRMAE

-578 PEETVNACLKGEL
+578 SEETVNACLKGEL

-653 LYERLDSQL
+653 FYERLDSQL

-788 GYSMDASFEQKDK
+788 GYSVDASFEQKDK

>member
-1 MDADLA
+1 
-7 AGSDRTDPAS
+7 
-17 VKEQKMS
+17 
-24 ESIAEIKKQLQAAS
+24 
-38 LPGLPDFL
+38 
-46 KDHETFIRTYET
+46 
-58 DERSGVKKLVEQ
+58 
-70 ARKQIDAYEKELKR
+70 
-84 TESMKRFEKEYDSYS
+84 
-99 YICGIDEVGRGPL
+99 
-112 AGPVVAGTVILPKN
+112 
-126 CDILYLNDS
+126 
-135 KQLSEKKREELYE
+135 
-148 VIMEKAVS
+148 
-156 TGLGFVTPERIDE
+156 
-169 INILQA
+169 
-175 TYEAMRMAIG
+175 
-185 ELDPVPDLLLNDA
+185 
-198 VTIPEVTIRQVPI
+198 
-211 IKGDAKSISIA
+211 
-222 AASIIAKVTR
+222 
-232 DRLMTEYEKTYP
+232 
-244 GYGFAA
+244 
-250 NKGYGSAEHIA
+250 
-261 AIRELGPPEE
+261 
-271 LYQELS
+271 
-277 IGGVMRLSSLFTQGN
+277 MRLSSLFTQGN

-298 SRDMSFST
+298 SRDMSFSA

-322 PGQSVTGEVIEA
+322 PGQFVTGEVIEA

-353 SLAMNVE
+353 SLAMDVE

-431 TVNAHMDADINT
+431 TVNAHMDADITT

-458 ITQLQSYKNYEG
+458 ITQLQSYKNYES

-497 DVFTFL
+497 DVFRFL
-503 KVVLGEPSGTEN
+503 KVVLGEPSGTED

-570 DVLQKAGF
+570 DALQKAGF
-578 PEETVNACLKGEL
+578 SEETANACLKGEL

-619 LLKDNEFLENL
+619 LLKDNGFLENL

-672 AKENPALSQ
+672 TKENPALSQ

-739 LDLEHLGEIDIHVS
+739 LDLKHLGEIDIHVS

>member
-1 MDADLA
+1 
-7 AGSDRTDPAS
+7 
-17 VKEQKMS
+17 
-24 ESIAEIKKQLQAAS
+24 
-38 LPGLPDFL
+38 
-46 KDHETFIRTYET
+46 
-58 DERSGVKKLVEQ
+58 
-70 ARKQIDAYEKELKR
+70 
-84 TESMKRFEKEYDSYS
+84 
-99 YICGIDEVGRGPL
+99 
-112 AGPVVAGTVILPKN
+112 
-126 CDILYLNDS
+126 
-135 KQLSEKKREELYE
+135 
-148 VIMEKAVS
+148 
-156 TGLGFVTPERIDE
+156 
-169 INILQA
+169 
-175 TYEAMRMAIG
+175 
-185 ELDPVPDLLLNDA
+185 
-198 VTIPEVTIRQVPI
+198 
-211 IKGDAKSISIA
+211 
-222 AASIIAKVTR
+222 
-232 DRLMTEYEKTYP
+232 
-244 GYGFAA
+244 
-250 NKGYGSAEHIA
+250 
-261 AIRELGPPEE
+261 
-271 LYQELS
+271 
-277 IGGVMRLSSLFTQGN
+277 MRLSSLFTQGN

-353 SLAMNVE
+353 SLAMDVE

-608 LSTEQKNGILE
+608 LPTEQKNGILE

-788 GYSMDASFEQKDK
+788 GYSVDASFEQKDK

>member
-1 MDADLA
+1 
-7 AGSDRTDPAS
+7 
-17 VKEQKMS
+17 
-24 ESIAEIKKQLQAAS
+24 
-38 LPGLPDFL
+38 
-46 KDHETFIRTYET
+46 
-58 DERSGVKKLVEQ
+58 
-70 ARKQIDAYEKELKR
+70 
-84 TESMKRFEKEYDSYS
+84 
-99 YICGIDEVGRGPL
+99 
-112 AGPVVAGTVILPKN
+112 
-126 CDILYLNDS
+126 
-135 KQLSEKKREELYE
+135 
-148 VIMEKAVS
+148 
-156 TGLGFVTPERIDE
+156 
-169 INILQA
+169 
-175 TYEAMRMAIG
+175 
-185 ELDPVPDLLLNDA
+185 
-198 VTIPEVTIRQVPI
+198 
-211 IKGDAKSISIA
+211 
-222 AASIIAKVTR
+222 
-232 DRLMTEYEKTYP
+232 
-244 GYGFAA
+244 
-250 NKGYGSAEHIA
+250 
-261 AIRELGPPEE
+261 
-271 LYQELS
+271 
-277 IGGVMRLSSLFTQGN
+277 MRLSSLFTQGN

-353 SLAMNVE
+353 SLAMDVE

-578 PEETVNACLKGEL
+578 SEETVNACLKGEL

-739 LDLEHLGEIDIHVS
+739 LDLAHLGEIDIHVS

-773 VAANIDTLNQRLMKR
+773 VAANIDILNQRLMKR

>member
-1 MDADLA
+1 
-7 AGSDRTDPAS
+7 
-17 VKEQKMS
+17 
-24 ESIAEIKKQLQAAS
+24 
-38 LPGLPDFL
+38 
-46 KDHETFIRTYET
+46 
-58 DERSGVKKLVEQ
+58 
-70 ARKQIDAYEKELKR
+70 
-84 TESMKRFEKEYDSYS
+84 
-99 YICGIDEVGRGPL
+99 
-112 AGPVVAGTVILPKN
+112 
-126 CDILYLNDS
+126 
-135 KQLSEKKREELYE
+135 
-148 VIMEKAVS
+148 
-156 TGLGFVTPERIDE
+156 
-169 INILQA
+169 
-175 TYEAMRMAIG
+175 
-185 ELDPVPDLLLNDA
+185 
-198 VTIPEVTIRQVPI
+198 
-211 IKGDAKSISIA
+211 
-222 AASIIAKVTR
+222 
-232 DRLMTEYEKTYP
+232 
-244 GYGFAA
+244 
-250 NKGYGSAEHIA
+250 
-261 AIRELGPPEE
+261 
-271 LYQELS
+271 
-277 IGGVMRLSSLFTQGN
+277 MRLSSLFTQGN

-322 PGQSVTGEVIEA
+322 PGQFVTGEVIEA

-353 SLAMNVE
+353 SLAMDVE

-578 PEETVNACLKGEL
+578 SEETVNACLKGEL

-739 LDLEHLGEIDIHVS
+739 LDLKHLGEIDIHVS

-788 GYSMDASFEQKDK
+788 GYSVDASFEQKDK

>member
-1 MDADLA
+1 
-7 AGSDRTDPAS
+7 
-17 VKEQKMS
+17 
-24 ESIAEIKKQLQAAS
+24 
-38 LPGLPDFL
+38 
-46 KDHETFIRTYET
+46 
-58 DERSGVKKLVEQ
+58 
-70 ARKQIDAYEKELKR
+70 
-84 TESMKRFEKEYDSYS
+84 
-99 YICGIDEVGRGPL
+99 
-112 AGPVVAGTVILPKN
+112 
-126 CDILYLNDS
+126 
-135 KQLSEKKREELYE
+135 
-148 VIMEKAVS
+148 
-156 TGLGFVTPERIDE
+156 
-169 INILQA
+169 
-175 TYEAMRMAIG
+175 
-185 ELDPVPDLLLNDA
+185 
-198 VTIPEVTIRQVPI
+198 
-211 IKGDAKSISIA
+211 
-222 AASIIAKVTR
+222 
-232 DRLMTEYEKTYP
+232 
-244 GYGFAA
+244 
-250 NKGYGSAEHIA
+250 
-261 AIRELGPPEE
+261 
-271 LYQELS
+271 
-277 IGGVMRLSSLFTQGN
+277 MRLSSLFTQGN

-298 SRDMSFST
+298 SRDMSFSAQ
-306 LEKGLRNG
+306 EKGLRNG

-322 PGQSVTGEVIEA
+322 PGQFVTGEVIEA

-353 SLAMNVE
+353 SLAMDVE

-422 PDSLSSMYR
+422 PDSLTSMYR
-431 TVNAHMDADINT
+431 TVNAHMDADITT

-458 ITQLQSYKNYEG
+458 ITQLQSYKNYES

-503 KVVLGEPSGTEN
+503 KVVLGEPSGTED

-570 DVLQKAGF
+570 DALQKAGF
-578 PEETVNACLKGEL
+578 SEETVNACLKGEL

-602 LVKDGR
+602 LVKDGM

-619 LLKDNEFLENL
+619 LLKDNGFLENL

-714 AGELYVY
+714 TGELYVY

-739 LDLEHLGEIDIHVS
+739 LDLKHLGEIDIHVS

>member
-1 MDADLA
+1 
-7 AGSDRTDPAS
+7 
-17 VKEQKMS
+17 
-24 ESIAEIKKQLQAAS
+24 
-38 LPGLPDFL
+38 
-46 KDHETFIRTYET
+46 
-58 DERSGVKKLVEQ
+58 
-70 ARKQIDAYEKELKR
+70 
-84 TESMKRFEKEYDSYS
+84 
-99 YICGIDEVGRGPL
+99 
-112 AGPVVAGTVILPKN
+112 
-126 CDILYLNDS
+126 
-135 KQLSEKKREELYE
+135 
-148 VIMEKAVS
+148 
-156 TGLGFVTPERIDE
+156 
-169 INILQA
+169 
-175 TYEAMRMAIG
+175 
-185 ELDPVPDLLLNDA
+185 
-198 VTIPEVTIRQVPI
+198 
-211 IKGDAKSISIA
+211 
-222 AASIIAKVTR
+222 
-232 DRLMTEYEKTYP
+232 
-244 GYGFAA
+244 
-250 NKGYGSAEHIA
+250 
-261 AIRELGPPEE
+261 
-271 LYQELS
+271 
-277 IGGVMRLSSLFTQGN
+277 MRLSSLFTQGN

-353 SLAMNVE
+353 SLAMDVE

-431 TVNAHMDADINT
+431 TVNAHMDADITT

-515 VQTEEN
+515 VQAEKN

-578 PEETVNACLKGEL
+578 SEETVNACLKGEL

-739 LDLEHLGEIDIHVS
+739 LDLKHLGEIDIHVS

-773 VAANIDTLNQRLMKR
+773 VEANIDTLNQRLMKR

>member
-1 MDADLA
+1 
-7 AGSDRTDPAS
+7 
-17 VKEQKMS
+17 
-24 ESIAEIKKQLQAAS
+24 
-38 LPGLPDFL
+38 
-46 KDHETFIRTYET
+46 
-58 DERSGVKKLVEQ
+58 
-70 ARKQIDAYEKELKR
+70 
-84 TESMKRFEKEYDSYS
+84 
-99 YICGIDEVGRGPL
+99 
-112 AGPVVAGTVILPKN
+112 
-126 CDILYLNDS
+126 
-135 KQLSEKKREELYE
+135 
-148 VIMEKAVS
+148 
-156 TGLGFVTPERIDE
+156 
-169 INILQA
+169 
-175 TYEAMRMAIG
+175 
-185 ELDPVPDLLLNDA
+185 
-198 VTIPEVTIRQVPI
+198 
-211 IKGDAKSISIA
+211 
-222 AASIIAKVTR
+222 
-232 DRLMTEYEKTYP
+232 
-244 GYGFAA
+244 
-250 NKGYGSAEHIA
+250 
-261 AIRELGPPEE
+261 
-271 LYQELS
+271 
-277 IGGVMRLSSLFTQGN
+277 MRLSSLFTQGN
-292 QQIQEN
+292 QQIQES
-298 SRDMSFST
+298 SRDMSFSA

-353 SLAMNVE
+353 SLAMDVE

-391 AEKALELA
+391 AEKALDLA

-431 TVNAHMDADINT
+431 TVNAHMDADIT
-443 LVQLNRMGLP
+443 SLVQLTRMGLP

-458 ITQLQSYKNYEG
+458 ITQLQAYKNYES
-470 QVTEGVKI
+470 QVTEGVRT

-483 AEQLSSLAASDNPE
+483 TEQLSSLASSENPE

-503 KVVLGEPSGTEN
+503 KAVLTDPAVQEAQAEENGTGTEGGIQTWEEA
-515 VQTEEN
+515 VLTEEG
-521 MAGDD
+521 MAALPE
-526 NVIQTFKN
+526 T
-534 AVMTEAPEENAGK
+534 TEEAAGK
-547 EKLPFM
+547 EKIPFM

-558 QAGEKGLGMALS
+558 QAGENGLGTALS
-570 DVLQKAGF
+570 DTLQKTGF
-578 PEETVNACLKGEL
+578 SEEIINAYLKGEL

-602 LVKDGR
+602 LVKDHG
-608 LSTEQKNGILE
+608 LSTEQKDGILT
-619 LLKDNEFLENL
+619 LLKDNAFLENL

-672 AKENPALSQ
+672 AKETPALSQ
-681 SIQNLSSNVE
+681 SLQNLSSNVE

-702 VQLPLKL
+702 VQLPLKM

-714 AGELYVY
+714 TGELYVY

-739 LDLEHLGEIDIHVS
+739 LDLEHLGEVDIHVS

-773 VAANIDTLNQRLMKR
+773 VAANIDTLNQRLVKR
-788 GYSMDASFEQKDK
+788 GYSMEASFEQKEK

>member
-1 MDADLA
+1 
-7 AGSDRTDPAS
+7 
-17 VKEQKMS
+17 
-24 ESIAEIKKQLQAAS
+24 
-38 LPGLPDFL
+38 
-46 KDHETFIRTYET
+46 
-58 DERSGVKKLVEQ
+58 
-70 ARKQIDAYEKELKR
+70 
-84 TESMKRFEKEYDSYS
+84 
-99 YICGIDEVGRGPL
+99 
-112 AGPVVAGTVILPKN
+112 
-126 CDILYLNDS
+126 
-135 KQLSEKKREELYE
+135 
-148 VIMEKAVS
+148 
-156 TGLGFVTPERIDE
+156 
-169 INILQA
+169 
-175 TYEAMRMAIG
+175 
-185 ELDPVPDLLLNDA
+185 
-198 VTIPEVTIRQVPI
+198 
-211 IKGDAKSISIA
+211 
-222 AASIIAKVTR
+222 
-232 DRLMTEYEKTYP
+232 
-244 GYGFAA
+244 
-250 NKGYGSAEHIA
+250 
-261 AIRELGPPEE
+261 
-271 LYQELS
+271 
-277 IGGVMRLSSLFTQGN
+277 MRLSSLFTQGN

-353 SLAMNVE
+353 SLAMDVE

-431 TVNAHMDADINT
+431 TVNARMNADITT

>member
-1 MDADLA
+1 
-7 AGSDRTDPAS
+7 
-17 VKEQKMS
+17 
-24 ESIAEIKKQLQAAS
+24 
-38 LPGLPDFL
+38 
-46 KDHETFIRTYET
+46 
-58 DERSGVKKLVEQ
+58 
-70 ARKQIDAYEKELKR
+70 
-84 TESMKRFEKEYDSYS
+84 
-99 YICGIDEVGRGPL
+99 
-112 AGPVVAGTVILPKN
+112 
-126 CDILYLNDS
+126 
-135 KQLSEKKREELYE
+135 
-148 VIMEKAVS
+148 
-156 TGLGFVTPERIDE
+156 
-169 INILQA
+169 
-175 TYEAMRMAIG
+175 
-185 ELDPVPDLLLNDA
+185 
-198 VTIPEVTIRQVPI
+198 
-211 IKGDAKSISIA
+211 
-222 AASIIAKVTR
+222 
-232 DRLMTEYEKTYP
+232 
-244 GYGFAA
+244 
-250 NKGYGSAEHIA
+250 
-261 AIRELGPPEE
+261 
-271 LYQELS
+271 
-277 IGGVMRLSSLFTQGN
+277 MRLSSLFTQGN

-298 SRDMSFST
+298 SRDMSFSA

-322 PGQSVTGEVIEA
+322 PGQFVTGEVIEA

-353 SLAMNVE
+353 SLAMDVE

-431 TVNAHMDADINT
+431 TVNAHMDADITT

-458 ITQLQSYKNYEG
+458 ITQLQSYKNYES

-497 DVFTFL
+497 DVFRFL
-503 KVVLGEPSGTEN
+503 KVVLGEPSGTED

-570 DVLQKAGF
+570 DALQKAGF
-578 PEETVNACLKGEL
+578 SEETANACLKGEL

-619 LLKDNEFLENL
+619 LLKDNGFLENL

-681 SIQNLSSNVE
+681 SLQNLSSNVD

-739 LDLEHLGEIDIHVS
+739 LDLKHLGEIDIHVS

-768 KALDL
+768 KVLDL

>member
-1 MDADLA
+1 
-7 AGSDRTDPAS
+7 
-17 VKEQKMS
+17 
-24 ESIAEIKKQLQAAS
+24 
-38 LPGLPDFL
+38 
-46 KDHETFIRTYET
+46 
-58 DERSGVKKLVEQ
+58 
-70 ARKQIDAYEKELKR
+70 
-84 TESMKRFEKEYDSYS
+84 
-99 YICGIDEVGRGPL
+99 
-112 AGPVVAGTVILPKN
+112 
-126 CDILYLNDS
+126 
-135 KQLSEKKREELYE
+135 
-148 VIMEKAVS
+148 
-156 TGLGFVTPERIDE
+156 
-169 INILQA
+169 
-175 TYEAMRMAIG
+175 
-185 ELDPVPDLLLNDA
+185 
-198 VTIPEVTIRQVPI
+198 
-211 IKGDAKSISIA
+211 
-222 AASIIAKVTR
+222 
-232 DRLMTEYEKTYP
+232 
-244 GYGFAA
+244 
-250 NKGYGSAEHIA
+250 
-261 AIRELGPPEE
+261 
-271 LYQELS
+271 
-277 IGGVMRLSSLFTQGN
+277 MRLSSLFTQGN

-353 SLAMNVE
+353 SLAMDVE

-431 TVNAHMDADINT
+431 TVNAHMDADITT
-443 LVQLNRMGLP
+443 LVQLNRMELP

-526 NVIQTFKN
+526 NVIQIFKN

-558 QAGEKGLGMALS
+558 QAGEKGLGMAFS

-578 PEETVNACLKGEL
+578 SEETVNACLKGEL

>member
-1 MDADLA
+1 
-7 AGSDRTDPAS
+7 
-17 VKEQKMS
+17 
-24 ESIAEIKKQLQAAS
+24 
-38 LPGLPDFL
+38 
-46 KDHETFIRTYET
+46 
-58 DERSGVKKLVEQ
+58 
-70 ARKQIDAYEKELKR
+70 
-84 TESMKRFEKEYDSYS
+84 
-99 YICGIDEVGRGPL
+99 
-112 AGPVVAGTVILPKN
+112 
-126 CDILYLNDS
+126 
-135 KQLSEKKREELYE
+135 
-148 VIMEKAVS
+148 
-156 TGLGFVTPERIDE
+156 
-169 INILQA
+169 
-175 TYEAMRMAIG
+175 
-185 ELDPVPDLLLNDA
+185 
-198 VTIPEVTIRQVPI
+198 
-211 IKGDAKSISIA
+211 
-222 AASIIAKVTR
+222 
-232 DRLMTEYEKTYP
+232 
-244 GYGFAA
+244 
-250 NKGYGSAEHIA
+250 
-261 AIRELGPPEE
+261 
-271 LYQELS
+271 
-277 IGGVMRLSSLFTQGN
+277 MRLSSLFTQGN

-353 SLAMNVE
+353 SLAMDVE

-431 TVNAHMDADINT
+431 TVNAHMDADITT

-578 PEETVNACLKGEL
+578 SEETVNACLKGEL

-788 GYSMDASFEQKDK
+788 GYSVDASFEQKDK
-801 AQHPIDEMLDRDK
+801 TQHPIDEMLDRDK

>member
-1 MDADLA
+1 
-7 AGSDRTDPAS
+7 
-17 VKEQKMS
+17 
-24 ESIAEIKKQLQAAS
+24 
-38 LPGLPDFL
+38 
-46 KDHETFIRTYET
+46 
-58 DERSGVKKLVEQ
+58 
-70 ARKQIDAYEKELKR
+70 
-84 TESMKRFEKEYDSYS
+84 
-99 YICGIDEVGRGPL
+99 
-112 AGPVVAGTVILPKN
+112 
-126 CDILYLNDS
+126 
-135 KQLSEKKREELYE
+135 
-148 VIMEKAVS
+148 
-156 TGLGFVTPERIDE
+156 
-169 INILQA
+169 
-175 TYEAMRMAIG
+175 
-185 ELDPVPDLLLNDA
+185 
-198 VTIPEVTIRQVPI
+198 
-211 IKGDAKSISIA
+211 
-222 AASIIAKVTR
+222 
-232 DRLMTEYEKTYP
+232 
-244 GYGFAA
+244 
-250 NKGYGSAEHIA
+250 
-261 AIRELGPPEE
+261 
-271 LYQELS
+271 
-277 IGGVMRLSSLFTQGN
+277 MRLSSLFTQGN

-353 SLAMNVE
+353 SLAMDVE

-399 GLPRNEETMKMV
+399 GLQRNEETMKMV

-558 QAGEKGLGMALS
+558 QAGEKGLGMAFS

-578 PEETVNACLKGEL
+578 SEETVNACLKGEL

>member
-1 MDADLA
+1 
-7 AGSDRTDPAS
+7 
-17 VKEQKMS
+17 
-24 ESIAEIKKQLQAAS
+24 
-38 LPGLPDFL
+38 
-46 KDHETFIRTYET
+46 
-58 DERSGVKKLVEQ
+58 
-70 ARKQIDAYEKELKR
+70 
-84 TESMKRFEKEYDSYS
+84 
-99 YICGIDEVGRGPL
+99 
-112 AGPVVAGTVILPKN
+112 
-126 CDILYLNDS
+126 
-135 KQLSEKKREELYE
+135 
-148 VIMEKAVS
+148 
-156 TGLGFVTPERIDE
+156 
-169 INILQA
+169 
-175 TYEAMRMAIG
+175 
-185 ELDPVPDLLLNDA
+185 
-198 VTIPEVTIRQVPI
+198 
-211 IKGDAKSISIA
+211 
-222 AASIIAKVTR
+222 
-232 DRLMTEYEKTYP
+232 
-244 GYGFAA
+244 
-250 NKGYGSAEHIA
+250 
-261 AIRELGPPEE
+261 
-271 LYQELS
+271 
-277 IGGVMRLSSLFTQGN
+277 MRLSSLFTQGN

-353 SLAMNVE
+353 SLAMDVE

-399 GLPRNEETMKMV
+399 GLQRNEETMKMV

-431 TVNAHMDADINT
+431 TVNAHMDADITT

-578 PEETVNACLKGEL
+578 SEETVNACLKGEL

-788 GYSMDASFEQKDK
+788 GYSVDASFEQKDK